1 MKIQL
6 KRDGEILEIK
16 NFAIEVNGN
25 RYRISET
32 IEGRVTINKVSID
45 GDDDYIKVHPRSG
58 NEIDVSQYYWQRYSA
73 LSSAV
78 NSRQNIKVQT
88 NF

>member
-6 KRDGEILEIK
+6 KRDGEVLEIK

-45 GDDDYIKVHPRSG
+45 GDDDCIKVHPRSG
-58 NEIDVSQYYWQRYSA
+58 NEIDVS
-73 LSSAV
+73 
-78 NSRQNIKVQT
+78 
-88 NF
+88 

>member
-32 IEGRVTINKVSID
+32 IEGRVTINKYSID

-58 NEIDVSQYYWQRYSA
+58 NEIDVS
-73 LSSAV
+73 
-78 NSRQNIKVQT
+78 
-88 NF
+88 

>member
-6 KRDGEILEIK
+6 KRDGEVLEIK

-32 IEGRVTINKVSID
+32 IEGRVTINKYSID
-45 GDDDYIKVHPRSG
+45 GDDDYIKVRPRSG
-58 NEIDVSQYYWQRYSA
+58 NEIDVS
-73 LSSAV
+73 
-78 NSRQNIKVQT
+78 
-88 NF
+88 

>member
-6 KRDGEILEIK
+6 KRDGEVLEIK

-32 IEGRVTINKVSID
+32 IEGRVTINKYSID

-58 NEIDVSQYYWQRYSA
+58 NEIDVS
-73 LSSAV
+73 
-78 NSRQNIKVQT
+78 
-88 NF
+88 

>member
-58 NEIDVSQYYWQRYSA
+58 NEIDVS
-73 LSSAV
+73 
-78 NSRQNIKVQT
+78 
-88 NF
+88 

>member
-45 GDDDYIKVHPRSG
+45 GDDDCIKVHPRSG
-58 NEIDVSQYYWQRYSA
+58 NEIDVS
-73 LSSAV
+73 
-78 NSRQNIKVQT
+78 
-88 NF
+88 

>member
-16 NFAIEVNGN
+16 KFAIEVNGN

-32 IEGRVTINKVSID
+32 IEGRVTINKVSTD

-58 NEIDVSQYYWQRYSA
+58 NEIDVS
-73 LSSAV
+73 
-78 NSRQNIKVQT
+78 
-88 NF
+88 